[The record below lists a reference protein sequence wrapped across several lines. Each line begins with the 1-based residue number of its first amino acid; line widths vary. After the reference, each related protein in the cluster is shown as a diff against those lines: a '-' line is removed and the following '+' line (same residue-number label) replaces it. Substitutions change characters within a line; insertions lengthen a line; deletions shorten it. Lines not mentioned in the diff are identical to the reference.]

1 MIHWLFSSHVFVFS
15 AVLTVDFLSH
25 SIVVGKDAWYFNFLK
40 FIEAHSVAQHVI
52 SPRECF
58 LCTWEE
64 CVVFFLWLIH
74 WSLCSIL
81 CLLTV
86 FCFKLYFVLW
96 VLIRWLSFD
105 FHLHGIPF
113 YVPSLSVCLCHY
125 IWSGSLIDSIYKGLF
140 KNIYFKIYLAVSS
153 LSCSMQDLEL
163 KYVGFLV
170 VAYKL

>member
-1 MIHWLFSSHVFVFS
+1 MFLLSFIFRYSLIFSLISSVIHWLFSSHVFVFS

-86 FCFKLYFVLW
+86 FCFKLYFVLYEYW
-96 VLIRWLSFD
+96 YAGFPLISTCMEYLFMSPHFQ
-105 FHLHGIPF
+105 
-113 YVPSLSVCLCHY
+113 SVCVT
-125 IWSGSLIDSIYKGLF
+125 ISEVGL
-140 KNIYFKIYLAVSS
+140 L
-153 LSCSMQDLEL
+153 
-163 KYVGFLV
+163 
-170 VAYKL
+170 